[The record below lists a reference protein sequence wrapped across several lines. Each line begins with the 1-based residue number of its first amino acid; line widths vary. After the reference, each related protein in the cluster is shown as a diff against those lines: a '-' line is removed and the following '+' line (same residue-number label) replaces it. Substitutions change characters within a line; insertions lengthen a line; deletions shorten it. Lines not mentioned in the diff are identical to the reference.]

1 MKLFIEIASIAFAI
15 LWGIAWGIE
24 EAIERYVIK
33 RSSCLDIKR
42 SLFIDRIISM
52 A

>member
-1 MKLFIEIASIAFAI
+1 MKLFIEIASIMFAI

-33 RSSCLDIKR
+33 HASCLDIER
-42 SLFIDRIISM
+42 SLFIDRLISK